1 MVVAVTDARWNT
13 VVVGKKYNNITQQ
26 KRGEISHSA
35 LRRRAAIGRRRRTDG
50 NDYTRLRGHELHALH
65 GRCAAETPDSVLF
78 GTPMRRRFV
87 RSVQTSCRTQIFHS
101 AIPG

>member
-1 MVVAVTDARWNT
+1 MVVAVTDGGIRWW
-13 VVVGKKYNNITQQ
+13 VKKYNNTTQQ

-50 NDYTRLRGHELHALH
+50 NDYTRLRGHGLHALH
-65 GRCAAETPDSVLF
+65 GRCAGTPEPVLF

-87 RSVQTSCRTQIFHS
+87 RSVQISRRTEIFHL
-101 AIPG
+101 AILG